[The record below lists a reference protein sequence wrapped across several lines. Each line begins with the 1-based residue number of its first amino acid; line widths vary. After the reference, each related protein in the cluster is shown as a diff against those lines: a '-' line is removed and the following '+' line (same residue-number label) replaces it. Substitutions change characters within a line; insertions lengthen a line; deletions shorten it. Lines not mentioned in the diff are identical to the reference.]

1 MLVGGS
7 GGREGFGPEDKTTQS
22 SKRHL
27 HKKKRKIGAR
37 IDRFSEKRSH
47 AAQSPL
53 LADDCKHLA
62 SVAAGAPCT
71 IRGGGALACEAT
83 DIWESC
89 GFLLHVLM
97 LVTQPLV
104 KHQHL
109 TALNKQHR
117 LEWCT
122 SMLQR
127 LGEAK
132 RPHVGAQESFQDAA
146 SELMLA

>member
-27 HKKKRKIGAR
+27 HKKNEKSEPESTVFRRRGAMLHSR
-37 IDRFSEKRSH
+37 HCSQTTASISH
-47 AAQSPL
+47 RAQP
-53 LADDCKHLA
+53 
-62 SVAAGAPCT
+62 APCT

-89 GFLLHVLM
+89 GFLLRVLM

-104 KHQHL
+104 KNQHL

-132 RPHVGAQESFQDAA
+132 RPHVGAQKSFQDAA
-146 SELMLA
+146 TELMLV